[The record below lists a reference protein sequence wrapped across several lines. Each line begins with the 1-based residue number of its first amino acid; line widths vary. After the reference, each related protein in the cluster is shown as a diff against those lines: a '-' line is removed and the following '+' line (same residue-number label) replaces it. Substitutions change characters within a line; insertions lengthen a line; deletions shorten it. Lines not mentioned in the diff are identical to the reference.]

1 MCASPPTVHAH
12 SLVAAPSVTLKA
24 LDAVPPPKFVLSLPP
39 VLSCYAHWPL
49 RAPCMGTQLLGTPGV
64 PSPAVETP
72 DVETQV
78 CRPQMDPEPAL
89 PAAPTLFSAPSTL
102 SLCICWECGAG
113 LTKSQNAHQSSPWG
127 RYLLLPRAE
136 RTVRCGVQ
144 ISEIIRVLG
153 PSFLTSG

>member
-1 MCASPPTVHAH
+1 MGAGGSRESAGRPRPRRERPGRLGASRSLTPPMCASPPTVHAH

-24 LDAVPPPKFVLSLPP
+24 LDAVPPQKFVLSLPP
-39 VLSCYAHWPL
+39 VPSCYAHWPL

-78 CRPQMDPEPAL
+78 CRPQMDPEPPP

-127 RYLLLPRAE
+127 R
-136 RTVRCGVQ
+136 
-144 ISEIIRVLG
+144 
-153 PSFLTSG
+153 